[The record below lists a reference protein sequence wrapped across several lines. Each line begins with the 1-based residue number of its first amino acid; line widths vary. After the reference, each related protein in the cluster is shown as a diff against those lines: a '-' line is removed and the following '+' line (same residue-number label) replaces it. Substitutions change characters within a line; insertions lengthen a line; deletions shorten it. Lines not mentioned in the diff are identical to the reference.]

1 MRQGLVSL
9 SHFRMIF
16 EKKKKKKKKK
26 FSRYILLIK

>member
-16 EKKKKKKKKK
+16 EKKKKKKKKIIPL
-26 FSRYILLIK
+26 YIIV